1 MAQEVERCPMSTE
14 EVLKELKDAKE
25 AGALEEKLVDLFMGY
40 AMDMRTTWECRQYF
54 GDLTDDVYMRNPGLL
69 TVSILIEAMAGR
81 LEDIDKLMEPLGK
94 TPEDLTGYVCTPIDI
109 ARIMLE
115 IVLPQ
120 TDDRQFIQKVT
131 YLAKA
136 LESPSN
142 RLALTACRPSV
153 INGFRD
159 MTMHCPG
166 MEEKEKEICQAIDV
180 FYGNSGKG
188 VYEVALAEWKY
199 ETGEMFNSLL
209 KLASIIPILED
220 EKDVRCLFAA
230 YVLQMRIL
238 VIKGQTRNDSEIFE
252 KIRDKVT
259 KHHYDEL
266 KQSLDAVICLYHCYE
281 ADYDYV
287 ENWLENTAPNENGEV
302 FLMDMYCYLVKMRCY
317 LLTGKYMLTT
327 LLAKKMINYLR
338 QSYRPH
344 DMCECL
350 LLSAIACLKAGDEDN
365 AVSEFEQ
372 ALSIGE
378 QYGYV
383 RLFAD
388 EGQVV
393 IELIKLYKEKR
404 KATNQ
409 EGHKIFN
416 EDWLKKIRGHAI
428 EVANRYPNYL
438 KTRQEEY
445 AHLTKT
451 ERQIVLLMAAGLPNE
466 DIASQMDKKEKTIK
480 FHITN
485 IFSKLHVKNRQ
496 QAINRAREIGYL

>member
-1 MAQEVERCPMSTE
+1 MEQEIERCPISTE
-14 EVLKELKDAKE
+14 EVIKELEVARE
-25 AGALEEKLVDLFMGY
+25 EGILEKKLVDLFLGY
-40 AMDMRTTWECRQYF
+40 AMDMRTIWECRQYF
-54 GDLTDDVYMRNPGLL
+54 RDLTDEVYQRNPGLL
-69 TVSILIEAMAGR
+69 TVRVLIEAMAGR
-81 LEDIDKLMEPLGK
+81 LEDTEKLMEPLGK
-94 TPEDLTGYVCTPIDI
+94 TPEDLTGYVCTPLDV
-109 ARIMLE
+109 ARMMLE

-120 TDDRQFIQKVT
+120 TDDRQFVQRIN
-131 YLAKA
+131 YLAKFM
-136 LESPSN
+136 ESPSN

-159 MTMHCPG
+159 MTWLCPR
-166 MEEKEKEICQAIDV
+166 MEEKKEEICRDIDM
-180 FYGNSGKG
+180 FYGNGGKG

-199 ETGEMFNSLL
+199 ETGEMFEALL
-209 KLASIIPILED
+209 KLASIVPILDD

-238 VIKGQTRNDSEIFE
+238 VIKGQTHIDSEIFE

-266 KQSLDAVICLYHCYE
+266 KASLDAVISLYHCYE

-287 ENWLENTAPNENGEV
+287 ENWLEHSAPNENDEM

-327 LLAKKMINYLR
+327 LLTKKLMNYLKK
-338 QSYRPH
+338 SYRPH
-344 DMCECL
+344 DLCECM
-350 LLSAIACLKAGDEDN
+350 LLSAIACLKAGDEEN
-365 AVSEFEQ
+365 AVNELEQ

-383 RLFAD
+383 RIFAD

-393 IELIKLYKEKR
+393 VELLKLYKEKC
-404 KATNQ
+404 KAKDSK
-409 EGHKIFN
+409 EHRLFD
-416 EDWLKKIRGHAI
+416 EEWLKKIRGYAI

-438 KTRQEEY
+438 KTKQEEY
-445 AHLTKT
+445 ADLTKT

-466 DIASQMDKKEKTIK
+466 DIAIQMDKKEKTVK

-485 IFSKLHVKNRQ
+485 IFAKLHVKNRQ